1 MTVIQEGK
9 LRFFF
14 PEKWHVIKY
23 DECHFYQQ
31 KALKCQETKAVDI
44 LALSDTEL
52 FLIEVKDF
60 RGDRISNKERI
71 KSGDLAI
78 EFAHKVRDS
87 IASLYGALRHA
98 NPELA
103 PFCKYLFSK
112 NIHKTTVILFLEED
126 RPLPKTKAAKQARL
140 SLMTLIERQDKF
152 LGVRSNIY
160 NRANL
165 PSYFQWRVK

>member
-103 PFCKYLFSK
+103 PFCKYLYSK

-140 SLMTLIERQDKF
+140 SLMTLIERQVKF
-152 LGVRSNIY
+152 LGVQH
-160 NRANL
+160 L
-165 PSYFQWRVK
+165 